1 MNEFVV
7 SKVATVMAKAEGR
20 TLSEVI
26 SELGVC
32 KVTTIKCLRVM
43 ERDGLLYRSYDMKQG
58 KRGRPRSIYH
68 QTKNLRRFMEGP
80 NDGSMVSLSF
90 KALRGMCRYEK
101 GGMCKAL
108 LPKLQRCEA
117 SLCPYLKS

>member
-1 MNEFVV
+1 
-7 SKVATVMAKAEGR
+7 MAKTEGR

-26 SELGVC
+26 SELGVS
-32 KVTTIKCLRVM
+32 KVTAIRWLRAM

-68 QTKNLRRFMEGP
+68 QTKNLRRFTEGP

-90 KALRGMCRYEK
+90 KSLKSMCRHEK

-108 LPKLQRCEA
+108 LPKLQRCDA